1 MYKEPSSTETVKKPE
16 AQENLEAPRSAESPE
31 EVCARMTSEAE
42 KETANFV
49 KECAGDPLFIEKQEE
64 DGVKIDPEDKSE
76 LSGTPQEADAAKV
89 ELMNEI
95 GDKTDQKNKY
105 ADFAKDQRK
114 FYGENEMNTLEEAQR
129 GKKYALSDME
139 STQESIDENL
149 AKIETLRLEIE
160 SKKSSIINRILEFR
174 KIRDLEIK
182 LRRQENL
189 LADYGKRLEQKKE
202 LAEAYDYLIGEETKL
217 ADSMEEANRENAEF
231 DNKKQEAFLEEERNR
246 DIKNLV
252 KKHGV
257 FFVHDIV
264 DAEWKPSANNRSI
277 DTKQLDFY
285 DQLDILHGLEPT
297 ISTSTLH
304 EDSRQNTFGEYSFG
318 VLLSGGRVL
327 GGDRSDTGSV
337 AIDRNN
343 RYIPKENRT
352 PKAIEN
358 AILRKT
364 FASENKNVKDST
376 DYNELVV
383 ENPEIAG
390 VCVKWSEEWSEG
402 VSLAEGSEIVLSKKL
417 HGEKDSYE
425 HWWSKVSG
433 IMQRGL
439 PIFILSRDNNTVRM
453 MYDIN
458 IKNKSFKVTPQFS
471 PENFANMP
479 GSYQQHLGKE
489 EKRNAAMRV
498 FDKAVGLL
506 TEEEKN
512 AYVPDGTEKDGRGLY
527 NVN

>member
-16 AQENLEAPRSAESPE
+16 AQENFEAPRSAESPE
-31 EVCARMTSEAE
+31 EVCARMMSEAE

-89 ELMNEI
+89 ELMSEI
-95 GDKTDQKNKY
+95 GEKMDQKNKY
-105 ADFAKDQRK
+105 ADFADDQKK
-114 FYGENEMNTLEEAQR
+114 FYSENGMNTLEEAKR
-129 GKKYALSDME
+129 GKKYSLSDME
-139 STQESIDENL
+139 SIQENIDEQL
-149 AKIETLRLEIE
+149 VKIETLRSEIE
-160 SKKSSIINRILEFR
+160 SKKSSIISRILEFR
-174 KIRDLEIK
+174 KIRESETK
-182 LRRQENL
+182 LRRQESL
-189 LADYGKRLEQKKE
+189 LTDYERRLVQKKE
-202 LAEAYDYLIGEETKL
+202 FVEAYDYLIGEETKL
-217 ADSMEEANRENAEF
+217 AVLMEDAHKENAEF
-231 DNKKQEAFLEEERNR
+231 DAKKQEAFLEEERNR
-246 DIKNLV
+246 DIKNLT

-257 FFVHDIV
+257 FFVHDVV
-264 DAEWKPSANNRSI
+264 DGEWKPSANNRSI
-277 DTKQLDFY
+277 NTKQLDFNN
-285 DQLDILHGLEPT
+285 QLDILHGLEPT

-327 GGDRSDTGSV
+327 GGDKSDAGSV
-337 AIDRNN
+337 AIDRKN
-343 RYIPKENRT
+343 RYISKEKRT
-352 PKAIEN
+352 PEAIEN

-364 FASENKNVKDST
+364 FASEKEDAKGNT

-402 VSLAEGSEIVLSKKL
+402 VSLIEGDEIYLKNK
-417 HGEKDSYE
+417 GGIRYDE
-425 HWWSKVSG
+425 WWNKISN
-433 IMQRGL
+433 IMKRGM
-439 PIFILSRDNNTVRM
+439 PIFILSRDSNTVRM
-453 MYDIN
+453 MYDIDV
-458 IKNKSFKVTPQFS
+458 KNNSFKVTPQYS
-471 PENFANMP
+471 PEDFANMP
-479 GSYQQHLGKE
+479 GIYQQHLGKD
-489 EKRNAAMRV
+489 EKRKAVMRV